1 MLLLLLMRIEH
12 DLARFP
18 YSLAIGG
25 RAAGL
30 PKPLPELN
38 ESDPSVFRQRR
49 CHEDRRRHTC
59 EAQEGGYQKQ
69 QQQQQHGGDDDDDD
83 DDDDDKDNDRVVSI
97 DNDGNDHDDH
107 DGNDRQ
113 R

>member
-69 QQQQQHGGDDDDDD
+69 QQQQQQQHGGDDD